1 MNIDIYFVIASI
13 IVLLLQL
20 TFVFILGVV
29 IGIISGKIQTKLLK
43 EKYEKLGYKVTIKG
57 KEMILEVK
65 E

>member
-1 MNIDIYFVIASI
+1 MNIDIYFVITLI
-13 IVLLLQL
+13 TIVLLEI

-29 IGIISGKIQTKLLK
+29 VGIISGKRQTKLLK

-57 KEMILEVK
+57 KEMLLEVK

>member
-1 MNIDIYFVIASI
+1 MNIDAYFVIASI